1 MHEIRASKSLI
12 LHYRLATCSGISDDS
27 DRQVR
32 RVLRASG
39 TMAYAV
45 ILKKK
50 ILPHFAKTDTNQL
63 DVMCPLN
70 WVRLMDSQ

>member
-1 MHEIRASKSLI
+1 MISHATHEIGASKSLI

-39 TMAYAV
+39 TMEYAV
-45 ILKKK
+45 ILKKEY
-50 ILPHFAKTDTNQL
+50 IATFRED
-63 DVMCPLN
+63 
-70 WVRLMDSQ
+70 RY